1 MAYAD
6 VQVEFQYEAD
16 GVTPRYAIEHD
27 GQKLDIDY
35 DPLNPPSRVEDIVDS
50 NGDRVFAH
58 KWTSGENLLADSVI
72 EQFQKHLM
80 YGISRMLM
88 VHTFQWR

>member
-50 NGDRVFAH
+50 NGDRF
-58 KWTSGENLLADSVI
+58 
-72 EQFQKHLM
+72 
-80 YGISRMLM
+80 SRINGQ
-88 VHTFQWR
+88 VEKTC